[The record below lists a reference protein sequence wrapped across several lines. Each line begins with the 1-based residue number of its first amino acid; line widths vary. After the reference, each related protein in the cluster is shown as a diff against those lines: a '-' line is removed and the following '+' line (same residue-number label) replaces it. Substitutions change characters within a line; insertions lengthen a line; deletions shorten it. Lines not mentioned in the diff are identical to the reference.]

1 MFLSFSYKGGVD
13 EKSIAST
20 NKKHVCSPD
29 EKNRSFSKRAAN
41 VENYKDQCP
50 DEIVKYCRNTTL
62 PEKDKPYC
70 DAINYLYSKE
80 GYSATKLKNIGI
92 LRKEDITFV
101 RTLEVL
107 AGYSPLDK
115 SEKYYLNAMLK
126 YDFYKDV
133 LNQFEKFAPE
143 CQEADNNRIINT
155 LKKTLDK
162 SRVCADQDCGKIKEG
177 EDTFDTLTTQTINN
191 IDVFADQLDKIT
203 REYAKKKSE
212 IAATSAVATVADAT
226 LDFFGVVLSPFTF
239 GASLSLDVVGTAAA
253 GVEVA
258 TGIASI
264 VNFYKENH
272 LTNDK
277 LKQLEKKHK
286 DAAR

>member
-1 MFLSFSYKGGVD
+1 MNSCFYLFLYKGGVD

-20 NKKHVCSPD
+20 NRKHVCSPD
-29 EKNRSFSKRAAN
+29 EINRTFSKRAAN

-80 GYSATKLKNIGI
+80 GYSTTKLENIGI
-92 LRKEDITFV
+92 KRKEDINFV

-133 LNQFEKFAPE
+133 LNQFEKYAPE
-143 CQEADNNRIINT
+143 CQEADNNQIINT
-155 LKKTLDK
+155 VQPAQV
-162 SRVCADQDCGKIKEG
+162 R
-177 EDTFDTLTTQTINN
+177 
-191 IDVFADQLDKIT
+191 
-203 REYAKKKSE
+203 
-212 IAATSAVATVADAT
+212 
-226 LDFFGVVLSPFTF
+226 
-239 GASLSLDVVGTAAA
+239 
-253 GVEVA
+253 
-258 TGIASI
+258 TG
-264 VNFYKENH
+264 FPH
-272 LTNDK
+272 
-277 LKQLEKKHK
+277 
-286 DAAR
+286 